1 MWEYP
6 WEVAEPGEYTLL
18 ARASSAS
25 GERQP
30 TEHDSLCGGY
40 LIRHS
45 RAAVVRVA
53 AGRGAAARLGDA
65 ELFLYDMNAYAE
77 ENARFPLD
85 VEMTFA
91 GGEGI

>member
-1 MWEYP
+1 M
-6 WEVAEPGEYTLL
+6 AEPGEYALV
-18 ARASSAS
+18 ARATSAS
-25 GERQP
+25 GAVQP
-30 TEHDSLCGGY
+30 NGHDPLCGGY

-45 RAAVVRVA
+45 RPTMVRVA
-53 AGRGAAARLGDA
+53 RGRAVPVRIGDA

-85 VEMTFA
+85 VEMTFT